1 MVDTTRI
8 ITPEGEF
15 VSRFFNRKI
24 GWANH
29 AFFVTGLLLVF
40 FISPELGR
48 SHLPRSYCS
57 AELSSIT

>member
-29 AFFVTGLLLVF
+29 AFFVTGLLLV
-40 FISPELGR
+40 SSSL
-48 SHLPRSYCS
+48 
-57 AELSSIT
+57 LSSVVVTSLAHIVAPS